1 MELTAFS
8 NTESPFMMKYK
19 PLWPLFLSVSLTLF
33 CPVRP
38 NDGLHAEEYAQAS
51 VQKLVDTSVNYAG
64 LPLEYPV
71 SGKPEVTALIV
82 TIPAGGS
89 TGWHLH
95 PVPVYAY
102 MLEGELLIRTETGLQ
117 KLFRKGDAIVE
128 VMNLRHNGL
137 NTGKTS
143 ARLVVFYTGIEGVP
157 NVIKGNEGKP

>member
-1 MELTAFS
+1 
-8 NTESPFMMKYK
+8 MMRCK
-19 PLWPLFLSVSLTLF
+19 PLWPLFFSASLTMF

-38 NDGLHAEEYAQAS
+38 NGELHAEEYAQAS

-64 LPLEYPV
+64 LPLKYPV

-82 TIPAGGS
+82 TIPVGCS

-128 VMNLRHNGL
+128 VMNLKHNGL
-137 NTGKTS
+137 NSGQTN

-157 NVIKGNEGKP
+157 NVIKGDGGKP